1 LKPVYQADDLDGGGV
16 DDADVEAV
24 DQHQGRG
31 SGDAAV
37 VEPARVRGE
46 FAVGVDV
53 VTAARARG
61 WLSEVFG
68 GVLWVGSVGR
78 RGVRLAVETAT
89 PVALWLY
96 LLLYL

>member
-1 LKPVYQADDLDGGGV
+1 M
-16 DDADVEAV
+16 EAV

-68 GVLWVGSVGR
+68 GVLWVGSGR
-78 RGVRLAVETAT
+78 PPRGPAGGGDSDSGR
-89 PVALWLY
+89 PVAVFVAVLVD
-96 LLLYL
+96 

>member
-1 LKPVYQADDLDGGGV
+1 M
-16 DDADVEAV
+16 EAV

-53 VTAARARG
+53 VTAARGRG

-68 GVLWVGSVGR
+68 GVLWVGSGR
-78 RGVRLAVETAT
+78 PPRGPAGCGDSDSGR
-89 PVALWLY
+89 PVAVFVAVLVDLASANQPRNAV
-96 LLLYL
+96 